1 MASVLCYRLLSRET
15 FKETE
20 WRSRNYFRV
29 VPIFDVLVK
38 RPLTVQAKSHPPIRL
53 SMRRVSYHSVKK
65 QRDSRSQLKKGFTFK
80 VLADAPS

>member
-1 MASVLCYRLLSRET
+1 MASVLCYRLLSREI

-20 WRSRNYFRV
+20 WRSKNYFRV

-38 RPLTVQAKSHPPIRL
+38 RPLTVQVNSHPQSRL

-65 QRDSRSQLKKGFTFK
+65 QRDSRSQLKKGFIFK
-80 VLADAPS
+80 VLADVPS